1 MQIFEVRLSTKQMED
16 FMGNSPD
23 TVLSAEVDDDTGV
36 IKRVIAHQYSNWE
49 LYSRFEQKVHPTV
62 LIEVRGI
69 NGTRWYRGHY
79 LRNPFVS
86 QQKQIDE
93 AISKAMY
100 QYAITT
106 DFEATQAYN
115 AQVKFAHNVSE
126 VAGAI
131 SLILIV
137 GAYLWYS
144 FKELGN
150 WPITVGG
157 ASPILLM
164 DVLLVI
170 SACFEFLEAAYGIGD
185 LIINRHFGQQ
195 QVMIATILPPA
206 LTLSLLSRSLSFAL
220 YGLLVATIL
229 LGLIQLIIRLNEDH
243 YFAYQEREAR
253 Q

>member
-1 MQIFEVRLSTKQMED
+1 MQIFEVRLSTQQMED

-23 TVLSAEVDDDTGV
+23 TLISAEVDDDTGV
-36 IKRVIAHQYSNWE
+36 IREVVAHQYSNWE
-49 LYSRFEQKVHPTV
+49 LYSRFEQKIHPTV
-62 LIEVRGI
+62 FIEVRGV
-69 NGTRWYRGHY
+69 NGTRWYRAHY
-79 LRNPFVS
+79 WRNPFVNR
-86 QQKQIDE
+86 QKQIDE

-115 AQVKFAHNVSE
+115 AQVEFAHNVSE
-126 VAGAI
+126 IAAAI

-144 FKELGN
+144 FRELGN
-150 WPITVGG
+150 WSITVGG
-157 ASPILLM
+157 VSPILLM
-164 DVLLVI
+164 GILLAVT
-170 SACFEFLEAAYGIGD
+170 AGLEFFEAAYGISD

-220 YGLLVATIL
+220 YGLLAATIL